1 MDTEG
6 DLGGSS
12 SDAVSSQLAD
22 RPVLLDFSRLD
33 RLLSRRSIKG
43 GGPRKLDLLNP
54 LVAVNFRWKE
64 AMHWQ
69 SRVRGA
75 FGSRETAPEL
85 QWEPPGDPEDRT
97 TRRTQIRGAAGYL
110 PTSAGP
116 QLRTRISGTRVSP
129 RDRSAFFEL
138 PRCGVHSL
146 RTKSP
151 RPPGVTSGAG
161 RSGGRSL
168 VGRAGSLAPR
178 PPQAPGSARFENWPR
193 EQRGL
198 KMGTSR
204 SVVALLL
211 SLGGHRAQS
220 GGLFVQH
227 RPPVRQEDRSL
238 PGTATL
244 GAQKPDVQRGP

>member
-43 GGPRKLDLLNP
+43 GRPRKLDLLNP

-151 RPPGVTSGAG
+151 RPPPRSNLGRRQEWRPQPRWKSRVTGSAAATSARICPLRKLAAGAE
-161 RSGGRSL
+161 RSEDGDLSER
-168 VGRAGSLAPR
+168 RRPATEPWR
-178 PPQAPGSARFENWPR
+178 PPGSVW
-193 EQRGL
+193 
-198 KMGTSR
+198 
-204 SVVALLL
+204 
-211 SLGGHRAQS
+211 
-220 GGLFVQH
+220 
-227 RPPVRQEDRSL
+227 RPL
-238 PGTATL
+238 CA
-244 GAQKPDVQRGP
+244 A